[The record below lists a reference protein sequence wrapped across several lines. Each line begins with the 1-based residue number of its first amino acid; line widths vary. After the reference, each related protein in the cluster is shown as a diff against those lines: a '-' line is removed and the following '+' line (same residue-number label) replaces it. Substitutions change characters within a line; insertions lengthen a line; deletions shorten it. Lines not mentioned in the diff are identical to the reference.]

1 MSDGLAVGVDLGATK
16 IATALVTWQGQ
27 VLASRHVPTEPSEGS
42 EAVISR
48 IVAEVRA
55 LISQSPGAVVGV
67 GIGAPGNIDRA
78 GVVRGAVN
86 LGWDGISLADGVRSR
101 LNGNLA
107 VWVQK
112 DTNAGALGE
121 YLFGAGQGCRDL
133 AYLTVGSG
141 LGGGVI
147 ANGELVL
154 GEDRHAADL
163 GHLSLDP
170 AGYPCTC
177 GARGC
182 AETIVSGPGLLRLTR
197 EYLAQRQYSTRL
209 IDSPD
214 LTTGTILSAAHLGD
228 QLALAALDQV
238 ARWLG
243 IVMSVCV
250 SVLNPARIVLGGGL
264 GLAASEWLL
273 PAARQELERRVIIYS
288 RQNLQIVL
296 SQVTSSAVGAASL
309 VFYSQ
314 RPTHV

>member
-1 MSDGLAVGVDLGATK
+1 MPDGLAVGVDLGATK

-27 VLASRHVPTEPSEGS
+27 VLASRNVPTQPSEGP
-42 EAVISR
+42 EAVIGR
-48 IVAEVRA
+48 IVEQVRA
-55 LISQSPGAVVGV
+55 LIAQSPGAVVSV

-86 LGWDGISLADGVRSR
+86 LGWNGVSLADGVRSG
-101 LNGNLA
+101 LNGSL
-107 VWVQK
+107 VVLVQK

-133 AYLTVGSG
+133 VYLTVGSG

-147 ANGELVL
+147 ANAELVL
-154 GEDRHAADL
+154 GENRHAADL

-170 AGYPCTC
+170 AGYRCTC

-182 AETIVSGPGLLRLTR
+182 AVTIVSGPGLLKLTR

-209 IDSPD
+209 IDLPD
-214 LTTGTILSAAHLGD
+214 LTTGAIISAARLGD
-228 QLALAALDQV
+228 QLALAALAQV

-243 IVMSVCV
+243 MVMAVCV

-273 PAARQELERRVIIYS
+273 PAAREELERRVVIYS
-288 RQNLQIVL
+288 RQNLQIIL

-314 RPTHV
+314 RPAHV